1 MDEKCHKVQEI
12 DLALFLLEPHGSD
25 WQAFRAHYPHCATCA
40 AEVQKWTSLELGL
53 RTLGNVGDNG
63 HPSADTL
70 VAFQQKS
77 PHLAPE
83 EQFKIETHLRSCAA
97 CRDEIKMLGSFD
109 FSHISQWRT
118 DTKAVVS
125 TEIRESW
132 STRVWNA
139 LRPLFLH
146 PAFAAG
152 LVLLL
157 SVPFIRSYYLSSF
170 NQAPLSS
177 DLARTS
183 APAPAVGAAQG
194 PQKPTNQF
202 EEQQAVEPPPQAAI
216 SAPSPQ
222 ESAPLAPAPS
232 VVESVPGAKK
242 AKEDARPTSLAKQ
255 PARREDFALKDERVE
270 APPAASTPSIFPG
283 ASDRNREIPVQ
294 QKSRA
299 MVWEETTAEEK
310 RQTFS
315 ETPAPTTSAER
326 EARSTEMLTPPSKRP
341 EEDTA
346 QPSSPRST
354 PPLAAALAR
363 GNIMSPESR
372 YRTVLS
378 SLLEAYKHAYESRDL
393 NALGNVWRVDQP
405 WRDALAQL
413 FAQSQRIEL
422 SLSLAEDQITDSA
435 DGRQI
440 LVPLSQA
447 FTVVNQQGQTAKH
460 GPFFCIADIR
470 QQPTGTWV
478 IHALQDNPQ
487 HPGQCRLP

>member
-1 MDEKCHKVQEI
+1 MDEKCHKAQEI

-25 WQAFRAHYPHCATCA
+25 WQAFRAHYPHCATCS

-83 EQFKIETHLRSCAA
+83 EQFKIEAHLRSCAA
-97 CRDEIKMLGSFD
+97 CRDEVKMLGSFD
-109 FSHISQWRT
+109 FSHVSQWRT

-125 TEIRESW
+125 TEVRESW
-132 STRVWNA
+132 STRIWNA

-177 DLARTS
+177 DLARTT
-183 APAPAVGAAQG
+183 APAAAVGAAQG
-194 PQKPTNQF
+194 LQKPTNQL
-202 EEQQAVEPPPQAAI
+202 EEQQAAEPPPQTVI
-216 SAPSPQ
+216 PAPSPQ
-222 ESAPLAPAPS
+222 ESAPVAPIPP

-242 AKEDARPTSLAKQ
+242 AKEDTRPTSLAKQ
-255 PARREDFALKDERVE
+255 PARREDFALKDER
-270 APPAASTPSIFPG
+270 AGALPAASPPLIFPG
-283 ASDRNREIPVQ
+283 ADDRNRDTPVQ
-294 QKSRA
+294 WKSQA
-299 MVWEETTAEEK
+299 MVEEEK

-315 ETPAPTTSAER
+315 ATAAER
-326 EARSTEMLTPPSKRP
+326 EARSTEMLTPPRKRP

-346 QPSSPRST
+346 QSFSARST
-354 PPLAAALAR
+354 PPQAAAPGH
-363 GNIMSPESR
+363 GNITSPESR
-372 YRTVLS
+372 YRIVLS
-378 SLLEAYKHAYESRDL
+378 SLLEAYKNAYELRDL
-393 NALGNVWRVDQP
+393 NALGNVWRVDQL

-435 DGRQI
+435 DERQI

-470 QQPTGTWV
+470 RQPTGTWI

>member
-1 MDEKCHKVQEI
+1 MDEKCHKAQEI

-25 WQAFRAHYPHCATCA
+25 WQAFRAHYPHCATCS

-53 RTLGNVGDNG
+53 RTLSNVGANG

-97 CRDEIKMLGSFD
+97 CRDEVKMLGSFD
-109 FSHISQWRT
+109 FSRVSQWRT

-125 TEIRESW
+125 AEVRESW

-157 SVPFIRSYYLSSF
+157 SVPFIRSHYLSSF

-183 APAPAVGAAQG
+183 APAPAVGTAQEG
-194 PQKPTNQF
+194 PQKPTNQL
-202 EEQQAVEPPPQAAI
+202 EEQQAAEPPPQAAAI
-216 SAPSPQ
+216 PTPSPQ
-222 ESAPLAPAPS
+222 ESAPVAPAPS

-242 AKEDARPTSLAKQ
+242 AKEDTRPTSLAKQ
-255 PARREDFALKDERVE
+255 PARREDFALKDERAG

-283 ASDRNREIPVQ
+283 ADDRNRDTPVQ
-294 QKSRA
+294 WESRA
-299 MVWEETTAEEK
+299 MVGEEK

-315 ETPAPTTSAER
+315 EPPTPTTAAER
-326 EARSTEMLTPPSKRP
+326 EARSTEMLTPPRKRP

-346 QPSSPRST
+346 QPSSARRT
-354 PPLAAALAR
+354 PPQDAALAR

-378 SLLEAYKHAYESRDL
+378 SLLDAYKHAYESRDL

-435 DGRQI
+435 DERQI

-470 QQPTGTWV
+470 RQPTGTWV